1 MKNIKIY
8 MLLAATMLMVAACGS
23 DDDDLGGTSGGGNNQ
38 KVLNVNKNN
47 NAEQPEV
54 ARLEF
59 PRLNGGNSVVIVH
72 KTDDAFGLNFC
83 TEWDYGKMSQR
94 WSCYQMYNGY
104 GGNAGRYEGNPQYP
118 FDEDLQAIE
127 AKTGIKM
134 YWDEDLF
141 RGSGYDHG
149 HICPSADRQ
158 YSTQAN
164 KQTFYL
170 TNMQPQYPKFNQ
182 KLWAEME
189 SRMRKWIDNSPATDT
204 MYVCKG
210 GTIDDELNI
219 IERVKVQLIVPKYF
233 YMAILYKNSEGYKAL
248 AFWALNEN
256 VDRSKDDLKKYVI
269 SIDKL
274 EELTGIDF
282 FCNLPDDVEN
292 KVEAATYTQSWKW

>member
-1 MKNIKIY
+1 MKNIKFY
-8 MLLAATMLMVAACGS
+8 MLLAAAMFMVAACGS
-23 DDDDLGGTSGGGNNQ
+23 DDDEQQGGGNSQ
-38 KVLNVNKNN
+38 RVLNVNKNN
-47 NAEQPEV
+47 AAEQPEV

-59 PRLNGGNSVVIVH
+59 PSLKGGKSVVIVH
-72 KTDDAFGLNFC
+72 KTNDSYGLNFC
-83 TEWDYGKMSQR
+83 TEWDYEKMSQR
-94 WSCYQMYNGY
+94 WSCYQMYKGY
-104 GGNAGRYEGNPQYP
+104 TGNAGRYEGNPQYP
-118 FDEDLQAIE
+118 FDEDLKAIE
-127 AKTGIKM
+127 SATGIKM
-134 YWDEDLF
+134 YWDQDLF
-141 RGSGYDHG
+141 KSSGYDHG

-219 IERVKVQLIVPKYF
+219 IERVKEQLIVPKYF

>member
-23 DDDDLGGTSGGGNNQ
+23 DDDDLGGSSGSDNQ
-38 KVLNVNKNN
+38 KALNVNKNYDGK
-47 NAEQPEV
+47 QPEV

-59 PRLNGGNSVVIVH
+59 PRLKGGNSVVIVH

-94 WSCYQMYNGY
+94 WSCYQMYKGY

-118 FDEDLQAIE
+118 FDEDLQTIE
-127 AKTGIKM
+127 NKTGIKM

-149 HICPSADRQ
+149 HICPSADRL
-158 YSTQAN
+158 YSKLAN

-182 KLWAEME
+182 KLWADME
-189 SRMRKWIDNSPATDT
+189 DRMRKWIDRGASTDT

-210 GTIDDELNI
+210 GTIDSEENI
-219 IERVKVQLIVPKYF
+219 IERIKGELIVPKYF
-233 YMAILYKNSEGYKAL
+233 YMAILYKNAEGYKAI

-256 VDRSKDDLKKYVI
+256 VDRKGDDLKKYII
-269 SIDKL
+269 SIDRL
-274 EELTGIDF
+274 EELTDIDF
-282 FCNLPDDVEN
+282 FCNLPDDIEN
-292 KVEAATYTQSWKW
+292 KVEAQAYTASWMW

>member
-1 MKNIKIY
+1 MKKLNIYI
-8 MLLAATMLMVAACGS
+8 LLAAAMLMVAACGS
-23 DDDDLGGTSGGGNNQ
+23 DDDDIQGGGNSQ
-38 KVLNVNKNN
+38 KVLNINKNYDG
-47 NAEQPEV
+47 EQPEV

-59 PRLNGGNSVVIVH
+59 PRLKGGKSIVIVH
-72 KTDDAFGLNFC
+72 KTDDAYGLNFC
-83 TEWDYGKMSQR
+83 TEWDYEKMSQR
-94 WSCYQMYNGY
+94 WSCYQMYKGY
-104 GGNAGRYEGNPQYP
+104 TGNAGRYEGNPQYP
-118 FDEDLQAIE
+118 FDEDLKAIE
-127 AKTGIKM
+127 AKTGLTM
-134 YWDEDLF
+134 YWDQDYF

-158 YSTQAN
+158 YSTAAN

-189 SRMRKWIDNSPATDT
+189 DRMRKWIANSPATDT

-210 GTIDDELNI
+210 GTIDDEANI
-219 IERVKVQLIVPKYF
+219 IERVKDKLIVPKYF

>member
-23 DDDDLGGTSGGGNNQ
+23 DDDETTGGGKNP
-38 KVLNVNKNN
+38 KELNVNKNDTN
-47 NAEQPEV
+47 GQPEV

-59 PRLNGGNSVVIVH
+59 PRLKDGKNVVIVH
-72 KTDDAFGLNFC
+72 TTNDSFGLNYC
-83 TEWDYGKMSQR
+83 TEWDYEKMSQR
-94 WSCYQMYNGY
+94 WSCYQMYKGY
-104 GGNAGRYEGNPQYP
+104 GGDAGRYEGNPQYP
-118 FDEDLQAIE
+118 FDEDLKAIE
-127 AKTGIKM
+127 TKTGIKM
-134 YWDEDLF
+134 YWDDDLF

-158 YSTQAN
+158 YSKQAN
-164 KQTFYL
+164 RQTFYL
-170 TNMQPQYPKFNQ
+170 TNMQPQYANFNQ

-189 SRMRKWIDNSPATDT
+189 NRMRKWIANSPATDT

-210 GTIDDELNI
+210 GTIDDEQNI
-219 IERVKVQLIVPKYF
+219 IERVKGQLIVPKYF

-248 AFWALNEN
+248 AFWAQNEN

-269 SIDKL
+269 SIDRL

-282 FCNLPDDVEN
+282 FCNLPDETEN
-292 KVEAATYTQSWKW
+292 KVEAVTYTQSWKW

>member
-1 MKNIKIY
+1 MSKKLLLS
-8 MLLAATMLMVAACGS
+8 LLAILAFTACS
-23 DDDDLGGTSGGGNNQ
+23 DDEENTVSNSNRNPTYEYKEYG
-38 KVLNVNKNN
+38 
-47 NAEQPEV
+47 
-54 ARLEF
+54 RYEF
-59 PRLNGGNSVVIVH
+59 PRISDPSENLILVH
-72 KTDDAFGLNFC
+72 KTANGEVNYSV
-83 TEWDYGKMSQR
+83 EWDIEKKSQR
-94 WSCYQMYNGY
+94 WSCYQMYKGY

-219 IERVKVQLIVPKYF
+219 IERVKGQLIVPKYF